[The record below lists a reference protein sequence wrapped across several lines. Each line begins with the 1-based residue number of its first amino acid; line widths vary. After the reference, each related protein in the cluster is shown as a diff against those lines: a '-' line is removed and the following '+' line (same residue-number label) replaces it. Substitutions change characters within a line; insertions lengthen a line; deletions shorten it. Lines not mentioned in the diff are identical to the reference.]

1 MKQPTLPECVTL
13 NFHSDPGHGWLE
25 APAQLVR
32 DTRISGLISGY
43 SYRSADKQ
51 TVYLEED
58 RDAGLLLSALKE
70 KGVAVEIKDL
80 ASANGNSFIRRLPR
94 YAA

>member
-1 MKQPTLPECVTL
+1 MKQPRLPERVAL

-32 DTRISGLISGY
+32 DTHISGVISGY
-43 SYRSADKQ
+43 SYRSADNQ

-58 RDAGLLLSALKE
+58 CDAPRLLQALKA
-70 KGVAVEIKDL
+70 KGVVVEVADV
-80 ASANGNSFIRRLPR
+80 AGSNDDSFIRSLPR
-94 YAA
+94 YTA

>member
-1 MKQPTLPECVTL
+1 MKQPRLPERVAL

-25 APAQLVR
+25 VPAQLVR
-32 DTRISGLISGY
+32 DTHISGVISGY

-58 RDAGLLLSALKE
+58 CDAGRLLDALKE
-70 KGVAVEIKDL
+70 KGVEVKINEL
-80 ASANGNSFIRRLPR
+80 ASAANSSFIRRLPR